1 MIQSIRF
8 SQNLQ
13 RIARS
18 LGVNFKDAKRA
29 GMIALVEEIEARG
42 VKHTPVRTGE
52 LANSENS
59 HVNQDGSEG
68 KVQATAKHARFVHD
82 GTGIYGP
89 KGKEIIIL
97 PKKKKALFWPGG
109 KHPVKKVVQQGIRP
123 NPFFKK
129 ALKEIRPADVFERG
143 VKEFLKRR

>member
-1 MIQSIRF
+1 MIQYVRF
-8 SQNLQ
+8 SKDLR
-13 RIARS
+13 RIARE
-18 LGVNFKDAKRA
+18 LGANVASAKRA

-42 VKHTPVRTGE
+42 VKHTPVRTSE
-52 LANSENS
+52 LANSETS

-68 KVQATAKHARFVHD
+68 RVQATAKHARYIHD
-82 GTGIYGP
+82 GTGLYGP
-89 KGKEIIIL
+89 HKKKIVIL
-97 PKKKKALFWPGG
+97 PNKKKALFWPGA